1 MYNNIFTIRIIKEKI
16 KEADTKNNKKDTKDG

>member
-16 KEADTKNNKKDTKDG
+16 KETDTKNNKKDTKDG